1 MLAYF
6 NANGR
11 YEKKKTLLRL
21 IDHAKKLEAIALK
34 AIAKTLSMTM
44 KIAKVAKE
52 EYDFPC
58 FCADPRVNPILVDW
72 NKNIAARL
80 DPVPGLGTGLS
91 ESNGHQNY
99 KNWPTMEKPTI
110 LYADADLCKTVDS
123 VFNLGEDFYDKSGG
137 ILADSK
143 HYKEMFSKH
152 GE

>member
-1 MLAYF
+1 MQ
-6 NANGR
+6 
-11 YEKKKTLLRL
+11 
-21 IDHAKKLEAIALK
+21 KKLEAIALK

-44 KIAKVAKE
+44 KVAKVAKE
-52 EYDFPC
+52 HDVPC
-58 FCADPRVNPILVDW
+58 FCAYLRVNPILVDW

-80 DPVPGLGTGLS
+80 DPVPGLGTGLL

-110 LYADADLCKTVDS
+110 LMPMQTGVRPEMVCLILVKIFMIKA
-123 VFNLGEDFYDKSGG
+123 GG